1 MIFIF
6 FYLNCKS
13 VNLLNPKNFS
23 TIQES
28 TPPPPFFTISVC
40 EEGSNKLRKI
50 IVWKKNGGK
59 L

>member
-1 MIFIF
+1 MILIF
-6 FYLNCKS
+6 FYLNFKS

-28 TPPPPFFTISVC
+28 PPPPFFTISVC
-40 EEGSNKLRKI
+40 GEGSNKLRKI